1 VNKYIF
7 NVNWTAT
14 IRGSHQM
21 ELIAEDEEEA
31 RDKLEDDYGIN
42 YSDYTKIIDNDCEI
56 YLHSVEEIKETQ

>member
-1 VNKYIF
+1 
-7 NVNWTAT
+7 
-14 IRGSHQM
+14 M